1 MNSKQSNL
9 NLQALLVPTVVAVAG
24 LLFGCSDSPE
34 PYQVEYVAP
43 GAGGGVIPPADCD
56 PPCRSGFSC
65 VQGACVSSCNP
76 DCPAGSLCV
85 NGECETEC
93 NPPCS
98 SGYSCVAR
106 VCTGSSDVQ
115 IYDYEE
121 GNKPSEYGT
130 FGTTWP
136 KMSLTYSIANTP
148 PGMSQEDVVA
158 AVASATSKWHAVC
171 LGLTFTPIS
180 GDNADIKFLFAS
192 LDHGD
197 GVPFDGKGHI
207 LAHAF
212 SPGEGRG
219 GDVHFDSDETW
230 TGFSSSGK
238 TNLAAVALHELGHSL
253 GLDHS
258 NEINSIMYPY
268 YRLSVTELQPD
279 DIAGISHLYN
289 CTSSD
294 PGGCGNGACET
305 SLGEDCSS
313 CPDDCGC
320 SGNTQCD
327 NGVCVS
333 ACSNQCG
340 PDQTQCDG
348 NAVMSC
354 TAVNG
359 CYQWTT
365 TQTCG
370 SGEVCDNGHCTATCS
385 NACTMAQTQ
394 CSGNTVQSCSL
405 VNGCYVW
412 TTTQTCG
419 SSQTCQ
425 NGQCTTSCSA
435 SGHWNPSS
443 GSDLDIDGTQYNNG
457 LVPLVGT
464 GIRMEVAESS
474 GGGLRLRAC
483 KVENAKPNLS
493 GPVHAYMR
501 SFEGYVMFD
510 QVLSVDSS
518 TPSCTVWGDLNN
530 ENNYAT
536 GAVLNASW
544 RVVSPAS
551 SAGYWTY
558 SCTKG
563 GSADPTG
570 TCFWDTHIQPM
581 TRTCK

>member
-219 GDVHFDSDETW
+219 GDVHFDY
-230 TGFSSSGK
+230 SG
-238 TNLAAVALHELGHSL
+238 AA
-253 GLDHS
+253 
-258 NEINSIMYPY
+258 
-268 YRLSVTELQPD
+268 
-279 DIAGISHLYN
+279 
-289 CTSSD
+289 
-294 PGGCGNGACET
+294 GG
-305 SLGEDCSS
+305 
-313 CPDDCGC
+313 
-320 SGNTQCD
+320 
-327 NGVCVS
+327 
-333 ACSNQCG
+333 
-340 PDQTQCDG
+340 
-348 NAVMSC
+348 
-354 TAVNG
+354 
-359 CYQWTT
+359 
-365 TQTCG
+365 
-370 SGEVCDNGHCTATCS
+370 
-385 NACTMAQTQ
+385 
-394 CSGNTVQSCSL
+394 
-405 VNGCYVW
+405 
-412 TTTQTCG
+412 
-419 SSQTCQ
+419 
-425 NGQCTTSCSA
+425 
-435 SGHWNPSS
+435 
-443 GSDLDIDGTQYNNG
+443 
-457 LVPLVGT
+457 
-464 GIRMEVAESS
+464 GIRGWLEAVTRSQGSCEARVRAGDVAPCNRDVWREQA
-474 GGGLRLRAC
+474 GGGEADRRGSEGAGAQVGEGDGRAREIDC
-483 KVENAKPNLS
+483 
-493 GPVHAYMR
+493 R
-501 SFEGYVMFD
+501 S
-510 QVLSVDSS
+510 
-518 TPSCTVWGDLNN
+518 
-530 ENNYAT
+530 
-536 GAVLNASW
+536 
-544 RVVSPAS
+544 
-551 SAGYWTY
+551 
-558 SCTKG
+558 
-563 GSADPTG
+563 
-570 TCFWDTHIQPM
+570 
-581 TRTCK
+581 